1 MAKKKSGKKERK
13 TKTSVIKVLATEKR
27 TFSTGAKRQDD
38 SGKGMPSLCSPLSH
52 KILAKHMQGGVEAGY
67 DPRNWEKGLTLCSV
81 LDSLERHIWDIR
93 EGKTDENHSAAMLW
107 NAHVFVH
114 LQEVIRRGLLPAEL
128 DDLTNY
134 IPTQC
139 PLHRTYK
146 GKKAPTTGC
155 DICQMI
161 FDNKVK

>member
-1 MAKKKSGKKERK
+1 MANKSTSSKIRK
-13 TKTSVIKVLATEKR
+13 TKTSTIKVLPSKKR
-27 TFSTGAKRQDD
+27 TFVTGAKRQDD
-38 SGKGMPSLCSPLSH
+38 SGKGIPTICSPLSH

-67 DPRNWEKGLTLCSV
+67 DPRNWEKGLTLCSI

-114 LQEVIRRGLLPAEL
+114 IQEAIRRGLLPAEL
-128 DDLTNY
+128 NDLTNY
-134 IPTQC
+134 IPKQC
-139 PLHRTYK
+139 PIHKSYK
-146 GKKAPTTGC
+146 GKVVPTNGC

-161 FDNKVK
+161 FDNRVK